1 MTENVE
7 NLVLEQLRLIRNEIV
22 AFRGEV
28 RDRFTRL
35 ELRVGIIE
43 QRLSGIEARL
53 ADSETAQQKRLERI
67 EKRLELTD

>member
-1 MTENVE
+1 MTEAE

-22 AFRGEV
+22 EFRAEA
-28 RDRFTRL
+28 RDRFTRI

-53 ADSETAQQKRLERI
+53 ADAETAQQKRLERI
-67 EKRLELTD
+67 EKRLELAD